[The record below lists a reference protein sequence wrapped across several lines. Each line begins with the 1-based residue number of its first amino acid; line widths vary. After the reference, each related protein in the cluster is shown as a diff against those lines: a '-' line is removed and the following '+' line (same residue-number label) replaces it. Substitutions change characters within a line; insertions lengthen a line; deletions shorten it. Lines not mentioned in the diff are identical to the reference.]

1 MRNYKQL
8 TQGQRY
14 QIEVL
19 KTAGKNQKKIAEL
32 LGVSESTVCRELKRN
47 QGKRGY
53 RPKQAQI
60 KADKRRTQAVKA
72 LKMTAETIDL
82 IDAKIVLDWSPEQI
96 SGWLKVDQGIKI
108 SHERIYQ
115 HIWTD
120 KRNGGTLY
128 QHLRQSNK
136 KRKKKY
142 GSKDKRGQIRNRVSI
157 DERPEIV
164 AQKARIGDWEIDT
177 VIGKNHQGA
186 LVTIVDRVSKFTLIK
201 KVDSKHAEVVTEATI
216 ILLQPYLDKTLT
228 ITADNGKE
236 FAGHEQIK
244 EQLNADV
251 YFAHPY
257 HSWER
262 GLNENTNGLIRQ
274 YFTKGSSFETIT
286 DEEVEVVIQKL
297 NHRPRKTLNYK
308 TPHAVFFAESQ
319 QEAA

>member
-1 MRNYKQL
+1 MSNYKQL
-8 TQGQRY
+8 DQAQRY
-14 QIEVL
+14 QIEIL
-19 KTAGKNQKKIAEL
+19 KKAGKNQKEIAEL
-32 LGVSESTVCRELKRN
+32 LGVSGSTVCRELKRN
-47 QGKRGY
+47 RGKKGY

-60 KADKRRTQAVKA
+60 KTNNRRAQAAKAVK
-72 LKMTAETIDL
+72 MTVEAIDL

-96 SGWLKVDQGIKI
+96 AGWLKVDQGIKI

-120 KRNGGTLY
+120 KLNGGKLY
-128 QHLRQSNK
+128 EHLRQGNK

-142 GSKDKRGQIRNRVSI
+142 GSKDKRGQIRNRISI
-157 DERPEIV
+157 DERPVIV
-164 AQKARIGDWEIDT
+164 ETKTRIGDWEIDT

-186 LVTIVDRVSKFTLIK
+186 LVTIVDRMSKFTLIK

-216 ILLQPYLDKTLT
+216 TLLQPYLDKTLT

-236 FAGHEQIK
+236 FAGHEKIK

-274 YFTKGSSFETIT
+274 YFTKGSSFENIT
-286 DEEVEVVIQKL
+286 DDEVDAVMLKL
-297 NHRPRKTLNYK
+297 NQRPRKTLNYK
-308 TPHAVFFAESQ
+308 TPHAVFFAEPE